1 MNRSG
6 GRLTP
11 TQKYATRRESPIL
24 LPHAESDTSL
34 NRRGILSPHSA
45 DNVKDGKAPRN
56 LVRYITETLIK
67 KLAKEE
73 SLDQILSL
81 NLTLSKEGGKKI
93 KYIENLELLRR
104 LQVLSLSCNIIEKI
118 EKLDKLTKLREL
130 NLSFNCI
137 TKIEGLEN
145 LVHLQVLNLTGNQI
159 EHIPT
164 WLAKKL
170 KELQTFRIA
179 KNKLATLQ
187 EISRLRPLK
196 DMVQLNVSDNP
207 LCELP
212 HSRLFIVFQ
221 LRTLEIL
228 DGQSVD
234 IKERQAAQ
242 ERFEQEEIENLA
254 DRLEK
259 QEKKSRNLEEE
270 KTKSLTEIKHKDE
283 RVDEL
288 KKKEKDSK
296 RTIKE
301 LQKELE
307 TKDELLKRKTSE
319 LTKACQKHYRLEQEL
334 AFYKIDAKFESLG
347 QFPQLSQSG
356 DEGGLEESPYIG
368 KARYKRSGTAGEK
381 FLLNKAQ
388 PVTVQKLNY
397 DEPDANPMNQQIKDR
412 IHQAL
417 DNQLVD
423 KEQNI
428 GKAQERLLK
437 LQDELHNT
445 EQQILDATQE
455 LRRIAQATPQRPL
468 TEEDKQQIRNRLAKK
483 MRTVNTLRD
492 RASEIEDEMGRTKH
506 YMQREEKTIAD
517 LLIEM
522 EKLGEDHPQYATN
535 DSLKDR
541 LRGQQKQIDEVLHN
555 SIRPE
560 DIVKRL
566 HEMTVNLDDG
576 DEITPYSDRDILG
589 KTLSE
594 LQQQLKDKLKQS
606 NKEKEQARKRQEKAE
621 AEIKAMQNRLQS
633 ADEQY
638 KQLTDKALQA
648 KLSEQRKLHED
659 SLRRMQVDMKKLSDK
674 IKEAEKRAAE
684 EKEKA
689 QKSPSP
695 KKSDTPTPR
704 KNPKDQER
712 ISQLEKDL
720 SDIKKN
726 TEIKRNSVQKKD
738 SEAQAQI
745 ARLEGELR
753 RRKAKDEEDKKKH
766 EQERQREKER
776 REKERRDK
784 EKRTDEEKQKERKQ
798 KEREDRDRQKEK
810 QREKEMKERDENML
824 IHPQARQ
831 AAKELLKAQDD
842 IEKLM
847 ELLSE
852 KERDLEIEIEEADKA
867 SSTVAAQQEEIDY
880 LYDKLDEQKSE
891 IRRLQEIL
899 DKFGGTLDADDD
911 PEIAA
916 LMNEVDALKD
926 ALFEQS
932 NRIVDISTPRGPSVR
947 RVHYGNVVD
956 EYQYSP
962 PSSNWPPERNANF
975 PHQHGPAYYPED
987 GGRYYSSPYAASPAR
1002 YYPRSAGRGYGYANE
1017 PSSPTPPQGAA
1028 FAPVPGQAPLPAQ
1041 PDFDAS
1047 LTMPSGIP
1055 PGFAPVPPGYGTTNA
1070 SYAAGVSTQPQVV
1083 LSGPPP
1089 ATATTPSAASQPVIV
1104 TSTATSSGQTQQEIL
1119 PRQIELPADMLFCNV
1134 PEHHDLEDEV
1144 TKLQKL
1150 LDKQSRRSE
1159 KKKKKPRGHPGSAD
1173 SLLYDRLED
1182 SLEVSKTMPMFIL
1195 NFLILCRCTKPKTG
1209 GNSGSRTSPSNP
1221 SGNNSGQPNKS
1232 LRSNRGSSGGDQNE
1246 QPNNT
1251 SYSSRT
1257 NRNKD
1262 TPLFYIGGGNGV
1274 SLIEKPLLDK
1284 GWIRTRDKQT
1294 DDYKL
1299 KWVELRSS
1307 INYHRFREGD
1317 QLVNR
1322 IPNSSLL
1329 ATKVGL
1335 VTSLR
1340 EYERVM
1346 DRVKEGETW
1355 ICKPTGLNQ
1364 GKGIYLVQDITEL
1377 KKKYGDPEEDGPGNP
1392 PPPAQQRRKRVAPM
1406 QRLIQRYVPNP
1417 LLLNGKK
1424 FDVRVYMLIACT
1436 NPLMVFYHKAT
1447 YVQKKDPMYEEM
1459 KEETAWSMDK
1469 FNDYVNENLAEEKG
1483 LPENWIYGFF
1493 TKRMQAIMLNCT
1505 HAVRN
1510 KLQCKLGYFDLYG
1523 FDFLLDTDMKVWL
1536 LEINVNP
1543 ALHVNCEAL
1552 LECIPGVVSETLVS
1566 RWQERRS
1573 VVLPEQLLWPK
1584 PDRLHSDFREDRDTR
1599 QKIDTHH
1606 NELEDIDHE
1615 IGQRKADLQI
1625 LQENIEKRK
1634 AELTHV
1640 LREGETDVA
1649 KKQRD
1654 IKKVQDILEELTV
1667 QNKDLEVTVSEK
1679 RSQLVKLRDCV
1690 DQEDETLQQLVS
1702 NVNKYKTELKHV
1714 LEMLQLEKTEL
1725 EALKQHHTDKMIDLE
1740 KTQLAVIEEK
1750 SELERLQTEAQRKR
1764 TELERSKQ
1772 IVEKEKADSE
1782 RLVAE
1787 RKSMQDHIDT
1797 LTKEKE
1803 LLENNC
1809 SNLEGKICNLKK

>member
-606 NKEKEQARKRQEKAE
+606 NKEKEQARKRQEKRRDHACWPTPMGTLCGPSYGGDSE
-621 AEIKAMQNRLQS
+621 G
-633 ADEQY
+633 DEGGY
-638 KQLTDKALQA
+638 WYPSGVKDKQL
-648 KLSEQRKLHED
+648 E
-659 SLRRMQVDMKKLSDK
+659 
-674 IKEAEKRAAE
+674 
-684 EKEKA
+684 
-689 QKSPSP
+689 
-695 KKSDTPTPR
+695 
-704 KNPKDQER
+704 
-712 ISQLEKDL
+712 
-720 SDIKKN
+720 
-726 TEIKRNSVQKKD
+726 
-738 SEAQAQI
+738 
-745 ARLEGELR
+745 
-753 RRKAKDEEDKKKH
+753 
-766 EQERQREKER
+766 
-776 REKERRDK
+776 
-784 EKRTDEEKQKERKQ
+784 
-798 KEREDRDRQKEK
+798 
-810 QREKEMKERDENML
+810 
-824 IHPQARQ
+824 
-831 AAKELLKAQDD
+831 
-842 IEKLM
+842 
-847 ELLSE
+847 
-852 KERDLEIEIEEADKA
+852 
-867 SSTVAAQQEEIDY
+867 
-880 LYDKLDEQKSE
+880 
-891 IRRLQEIL
+891 
-899 DKFGGTLDADDD
+899 
-911 PEIAA
+911 
-916 LMNEVDALKD
+916 
-926 ALFEQS
+926 
-932 NRIVDISTPRGPSVR
+932 
-947 RVHYGNVVD
+947 
-956 EYQYSP
+956 
-962 PSSNWPPERNANF
+962 
-975 PHQHGPAYYPED
+975 
-987 GGRYYSSPYAASPAR
+987 
-1002 YYPRSAGRGYGYANE
+1002 
-1017 PSSPTPPQGAA
+1017 
-1028 FAPVPGQAPLPAQ
+1028 
-1041 PDFDAS
+1041 
-1047 LTMPSGIP
+1047 
-1055 PGFAPVPPGYGTTNA
+1055 PGFGAVMSNAFNWVNPYPIGAMRTVDGSPVW
-1070 SYAAGVSTQPQVV
+1070 
-1083 LSGPPP
+1083 
-1089 ATATTPSAASQPVIV
+1089 
-1104 TSTATSSGQTQQEIL
+1104 
-1119 PRQIELPADMLFCNV
+1119 D
-1134 PEHHDLEDEV
+1134 
-1144 TKLQKL
+1144 
-1150 LDKQSRRSE
+1150 
-1159 KKKKKPRGHPGSAD
+1159 
-1173 SLLYDRLED
+1173 
-1182 SLEVSKTMPMFIL
+1182 
-1195 NFLILCRCTKPKTG
+1195 
-1209 GNSGSRTSPSNP
+1209 
-1221 SGNNSGQPNKS
+1221 
-1232 LRSNRGSSGGDQNE
+1232 
-1246 QPNNT
+1246 
-1251 SYSSRT
+1251 
-1257 NRNKD
+1257 
-1262 TPLFYIGGGNGV
+1262 
-1274 SLIEKPLLDK
+1274 
-1284 GWIRTRDKQT
+1284 
-1294 DDYKL
+1294 
-1299 KWVELRSS
+1299 
-1307 INYHRFREGD
+1307 
-1317 QLVNR
+1317 
-1322 IPNSSLL
+1322 
-1329 ATKVGL
+1329 
-1335 VTSLR
+1335 
-1340 EYERVM
+1340 
-1346 DRVKEGETW
+1346 
-1355 ICKPTGLNQ
+1355 
-1364 GKGIYLVQDITEL
+1364 
-1377 KKKYGDPEEDGPGNP
+1377 
-1392 PPPAQQRRKRVAPM
+1392 
-1406 QRLIQRYVPNP
+1406 
-1417 LLLNGKK
+1417 
-1424 FDVRVYMLIACT
+1424 
-1436 NPLMVFYHKAT
+1436 
-1447 YVQKKDPMYEEM
+1447 
-1459 KEETAWSMDK
+1459 
-1469 FNDYVNENLAEEKG
+1469 
-1483 LPENWIYGFF
+1483 
-1493 TKRMQAIMLNCT
+1493 T
-1505 HAVRN
+1505 HAVP
-1510 KLQCKLGYFDLYG
+1510 QSA
-1523 FDFLLDTDMKVWL
+1523 
-1536 LEINVNP
+1536 P
-1543 ALHVNCEAL
+1543 P
-1552 LECIPGVVSETLVS
+1552 IPVASPSGQ
-1566 RWQERRS
+1566 RFK
-1573 VVLPEQLLWPK
+1573 PK
-1584 PDRLHSDFREDRDTR
+1584 PQGSPGTKSSARATTSED
-1599 QKIDTHH
+1599 QSAHG
-1606 NELEDIDHE
+1606 L
-1615 IGQRKADLQI
+1615 
-1625 LQENIEKRK
+1625 
-1634 AELTHV
+1634 
-1640 LREGETDVA
+1640 LRRG
-1649 KKQRD
+1649 R
-1654 IKKVQDILEELTV
+1654 
-1667 QNKDLEVTVSEK
+1667 
-1679 RSQLVKLRDCV
+1679 R
-1690 DQEDETLQQLVS
+1690 
-1702 NVNKYKTELKHV
+1702 
-1714 LEMLQLEKTEL
+1714 
-1725 EALKQHHTDKMIDLE
+1725 
-1740 KTQLAVIEEK
+1740 
-1750 SELERLQTEAQRKR
+1750 
-1764 TELERSKQ
+1764 
-1772 IVEKEKADSE
+1772 
-1782 RLVAE
+1782 RLVAGSV
-1787 RKSMQDHIDT
+1787 RKSQRNVVLVVDV
-1797 LTKEKE
+1797 LR
-1803 LLENNC
+1803 LLGTRGPRSLFEDFAGC
-1809 SNLEGKICNLKK
+1809 LDMDGGTTPGLPPWSRPPILKLEFGKH